1 MDNLTQQHAGASFL
15 CHSGGCEVTQY
26 VRTREP
32 RDLAGE
38 LLEAM
43 TDIAAQ
49 LRRLPAE
56 YAIPAGVIDSV
67 EAAYEASLGWVEHL
81 DRGRKRP

>member
-1 MDNLTQQHAGASFL
+1 MDQLTQAHAGASFL
-15 CHSGGCEVTQY
+15 CHSGGCDITQY

-43 TDIAAQ
+43 TEIAAQ
-49 LRRLPAE
+49 LRRLPDG
-56 YAIPAGVIDSV
+56 YAIPDGVLTSI
-67 EAAYEASLGWVEHL
+67 EAAYETSLAWVEHL
-81 DRGRKRP
+81 DRKKR